1 MNGAII
7 DDPKHAGRRPIGLL
21 AHHLFDQAIKGF
33 DAVIEIASLGID
45 LPLAEIYAGV
55 ECR

>member
-1 MNGAII
+1 VEGVTV
-7 DDPKHAGRRPIGLL
+7 LT
-21 AHHLFDQAIKGF
+21 FIKGF